1 MGKPTEHTRGRPVP
15 VIVPSVLGGG
25 GSVNIMT
32 YARGLASDFDS
43 WNTEGWTAKDLVPI
57 LKGAR
62 STPNYWLLHSANV
75 SIA

>member
-1 MGKPTEHTRGRPVP
+1 MGKPTEHTQGRPIP

-25 GSVNIMT
+25 GSVNMMT

-43 WNTEGWTAKDLVPI
+43 WNTEGWMAKDLVPI
-57 LKGAR
+57 LKGVN
-62 STPNYWLLHSANV
+62 SIHDCWLLNYADV